1 MRIEQVSLLE
11 LMGAPDVRFSIPK
24 FQRAYS
30 WDTPQCD
37 ELWRDLMRAARAHRS
52 HFMGTLIYL
61 EEARDGAGNSSNT
74 DGRQKQ
80 NGMRELSVVDG
91 QQRLTTIT
99 LILAAFARYLRES
112 DVQLLGVDADYLS
125 STYLNGANGAKLL
138 LSPIDRA
145 TLEAVAGN
153 ALLPENP
160 SERIVENLA
169 LFESKMCEDRF
180 DAAELMSGLDSLFVI
195 ASELDRRSQAP
206 VIFESFNSKGVP
218 LVTADLVRNFLLIA
232 KSHAEQKRLFEQY
245 WEPITGVFG
254 DDPGSIKLN
263 NAILGWLSVRLK
275 EVRKFGSDQAF
286 SIFKSFCEDEYD
298 GTVDALLEELYA
310 FCMVWAE
317 HYRYH
322 AVKKYK
328 TADWAKIGH
337 KTRVSDRP
345 KAKLDNPES
354 YEYYKRHFGVDPT
367 L

>member
-1 MRIEQVSLLE
+1 MRIEQLSLLE

-61 EEARDGAGNSSNT
+61 EQQHGGI
-74 DGRQKQ
+74 
-80 NGMRELSVVDG
+80 RELTVVDG
-91 QQRLTTIT
+91 QQRMTTVT
-99 LILAAFARYLRES
+99 LILAALARYLRES
-112 DVQLLGVDADYLS
+112 NTQLLGVDASHLF
-125 STYLNGANGAKLL
+125 STYLNGEAGAKLL
-138 LSPIDRA
+138 LSPADRA
-145 TLEAVAGN
+145 TLEAIVADER
-153 ALLPENP
+153 LPEKA
-160 SERIVENLA
+160 STRIVENLA
-169 LFESKMCEDRF
+169 LFEGKMREERF
-180 DAAELMSGLDSLFVI
+180 DATELLSGLDSLFVI

-206 VIFESFNSKGVP
+206 VVFESFNSKGVP

-232 KSHAEQKRLFEQY
+232 ESHAEQKRLFSQY

-263 NAILGWLSVRLK
+263 NAILGWLAVRLK
-275 EVRKFGSDQAF
+275 EVRRFGDDQAF
-286 SIFKSFCEDEYD
+286 SIFKTFCEDEYT
-298 GTVDALLEELYA
+298 GTVDDLLDELYA

-317 HYRYH
+317 NYRYH

-328 TADWAKIGH
+328 TADWAKLGH
-337 KTRVSDRP
+337 KTRVSMRP

-354 YEYYKRHFGVDPT
+354 YEYYRRHYGVNPQ

>member
-1 MRIEQVSLLE
+1 MRIEQLSLLE

-30 WDTPQCD
+30 WDAPQCD

-61 EEARDGAGNSSNT
+61 EEEHD
-74 DGRQKQ
+74 
-80 NGMRELSVVDG
+80 GMRELSVVDG

-99 LILAAFARYLRES
+99 LILAALARYLRES
-112 DVQLLGVDADYLS
+112 GVQLLGVDADYLYTTFLS
-125 STYLNGANGAKLL
+125 GEAGAKLL
-138 LSPIDRA
+138 LSPADCE
-145 TLEAVAGN
+145 TLEAVVDDA
-153 ALLPENP
+153 ALPEHA
-160 SERIVENLA
+160 SVRVTENLA
-169 LFESKMCEDRF
+169 FFEGKMREDRF

-195 ASELDRRSQAP
+195 ASELDSRSQAP
-206 VIFESFNSKGVP
+206 AMFESFNSKGVP
-218 LVTADLVRNFLLIA
+218 LVTADLVRNYLLIA
-232 KSHAEQKRLFEQY
+232 ESHAEQKRLFDQY

-275 EVRKFGSDQAF
+275 EVRRFSSDQAF
-286 SIFKSFCEDEYD
+286 SIFKTFCEDEYT
-298 GTVDALLEELYA
+298 GSVDALLDELYA

-354 YEYYKRHFGVDPT
+354 YEYYKRHFGVNPQ

>member
-1 MRIEQVSLLE
+1 MRIEQLSLLE

-30 WDTPQCD
+30 WDAPQCD

-61 EEARDGAGNSSNT
+61 DEERD
-74 DGRQKQ
+74 
-80 NGMRELSVVDG
+80 GMRELSVVDG

-99 LILAAFARYLRES
+99 LILAALARYLRES
-112 DVQLLGVDADYLS
+112 GVQLLGVDADYLYTTFLS
-125 STYLNGANGAKLL
+125 GEAGAKLL
-138 LSPIDRA
+138 LSPADCE
-145 TLEAVAGN
+145 TLEAVIDDA
-153 ALLPENP
+153 ALPEHA
-160 SERIVENLA
+160 SARVTENLA
-169 LFESKMCEDRF
+169 FFEGKMREDRF

-195 ASELDRRSQAP
+195 ASELDSRSQAP
-206 VIFESFNSKGVP
+206 AMFESFNSKGVP
-218 LVTADLVRNFLLIA
+218 LVTADLVRNYLLIA
-232 KSHAEQKRLFEQY
+232 ESHAEQKRLFDQY

-275 EVRKFGSDQAF
+275 EVRRFGSDQAF
-286 SIFKSFCEDEYD
+286 SIFKTFCEDEYT
-298 GTVDALLEELYA
+298 GSVDALLDELYA

-328 TADWAKIGH
+328 TADWAKLGH

-354 YEYYKRHFGVDPT
+354 YEYYKRHFGVNPQ

>member
-11 LMGAPDVRFSIPK
+11 LMGAPDVRFCIPK

-30 WDTPQCD
+30 WDAPQCD

-61 EEARDGAGNSSNT
+61 EEQRG
-74 DGRQKQ
+74 
-80 NGMRELSVVDG
+80 GMHELSIVDG

-99 LILAAFARYLRES
+99 LIIAALARHLRES
-112 DVQLLGVDADYLS
+112 GEQLLGVDADYLS
-125 STYLNGANGAKLL
+125 STFLNSTTGAKLL

-145 TLEAVAGN
+145 TLEAVVSGA
-153 ALLPENP
+153 AMPENP

-169 LFESKMCEDRF
+169 LFESKMHDERF
-180 DAAELMSGLDSLFVI
+180 EAADLMSGLDSLFVI
-195 ASELDRRSQAP
+195 ASELDCQSQAP
-206 VIFESFNSKGVP
+206 IIFESFNSKGVP

-245 WEPITGVFG
+245 WEPITSVFG

-275 EVRKFGSDQAF
+275 EVRKFGSDMAF
-286 SIFKSFCEDEYD
+286 SIFKSFYEDEYD
-298 GTVDALLEELYA
+298 GSVDDLLEELYA

-354 YEYYKRHFGVDPT
+354 YEYYKRHFGVDPQ